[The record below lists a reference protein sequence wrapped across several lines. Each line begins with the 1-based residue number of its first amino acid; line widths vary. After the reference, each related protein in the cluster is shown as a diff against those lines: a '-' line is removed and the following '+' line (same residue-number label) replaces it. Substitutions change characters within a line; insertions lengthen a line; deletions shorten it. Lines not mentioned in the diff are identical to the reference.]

1 MVQFPA
7 LLNKFAPAYNICQRC
22 SPSIQYF
29 LNMADPDSG
38 KKRSLENNCSS
49 FEEGESKTKIGRLDN
64 VVDMSDF
71 KLVKVLSENAKSKTL
86 ILHLQGIYT
95 CILIIILC

>member
-1 MVQFPA
+1 
-7 LLNKFAPAYNICQRC
+7 
-22 SPSIQYF
+22 
-29 LNMADPDSG
+29 MADPDSG

-86 ILHLQGIYT
+86 ILHLQGIY
-95 CILIIILC
+95 